1 MNYKTLSLY
10 TIHEIESIQ
19 LCAIESVKKNWQST
33 KIGSHI
39 LKQYHLYQCD
49 FMWSLDFHF
58 HLNNFW
64 HLNIE
69 ITWPL
74 SASNKVDI

>member
-19 LCAIESVKKNWQST
+19 LCAIESVKKNMAINNDWFP
-33 KIGSHI
+33 HI
-39 LKQYHLYQCD
+39 KTISLVSMLLYVITT
-49 FMWSLDFHF
+49 FSFSSIS

-69 ITWPL
+69 IT
-74 SASNKVDI
+74 